1 MRLSEEETKSELQ
14 FIDILFTRDAVMQFG
29 VWNGLV
35 AVTVS
40 LNSAGRNLGRCRVF
54 QFRPEHAAC
63 LAEGIQR
70 VCRGDDVLTRAFT
83 PISDQ
88 LLDMVGRLEW
98 GDARKSRI

>member
-29 VWNGLV
+29 VWNNRV
-35 AVTVS
+35 SVTVS
-40 LNSAGRNLGRCRVF
+40 LNGRTNVF
-54 QFRPEHAAC
+54 SFRPEHAQI
-63 LAEGIQR
+63 LALGIQR

>member
-1 MRLSEEETKSELQ
+1 MRLSEEEITQEMRFL
-14 FIDILFTRDAVMQFG
+14 DALFTRDAVMAFG
-29 VWNGLV
+29 VWQGNV

-40 LNSAGRNLGRCRVF
+40 LHGKTIMFC
-54 QFRPEHAAC
+54 FRPEHAAC
-63 LAEGIQR
+63 LAHGIQR
-70 VCRGDDVLTRAFT
+70 VMAGDDVLTRAFT

>member
-1 MRLSEEETKSELQ
+1 MRLSEEETRSEMQ
-14 FIDILFTRDAVMQFG
+14 FIDILFTRDAIMQFG

-40 LNSAGRNLGRCRVF
+40 LNSRTTVF

-98 GDARKSRI
+98 DDARKSRI

>member
-1 MRLSEEETKSELQ
+1 MRLSEEETRSELQ
-14 FIDILFTRDAVMQFG
+14 FIDILFTRDAIMQFG
-29 VWNGLV
+29 VWNNLV

-40 LNSAGRNLGRCRVF
+40 LNGRTIVF
-54 QFRPEHAAC
+54 QFRPEHASV
-63 LAEGIQR
+63 LAQGIQR

-98 GDARKSRI
+98 GDARSSRN